1 MHTGH
6 KIAVAGATG
15 RVGGH
20 VVDVLEERGH
30 DVVPICCSGSVE
42 ENAAAFELAHDLEEA
57 PR

>member
-6 KIAVAGATG
+6 KVGVAGATG
-15 RVGGH
+15 SVGSH